1 MKISEACRV
10 MTRRGVLD
18 LSLGG
23 VTTMLLSRGSRA
35 GNPVERA
42 DLNAIFQ
49 ENGVVGTFVL
59 HDVLANR
66 LTMVNPQRAE
76 TRLVPAS
83 TFKIANSIIAL
94 ETGVVKDENEII
106 PYGGKPQPFK
116 AWEKDMSMREAIAAS
131 AVPIYQE
138 LARRIGL
145 ERYRVWLARL
155 DFGNRQTGTVVDTF
169 WLDGPLEISAVEE
182 ARFAALLAQQK
193 LDASARSQS
202 IARDIIRLESRDG
215 IITLYGKNRLALLE
229 HAESWMVDG
238 MGGATR

>member
-1 MKISEACRV
+1 
-10 MTRRGVLD
+10 TRRRVLGV
-18 LSLGG
+18 SLGG
-23 VTTMLLSRGSRA
+23 LTTMLLGNSSRA
-35 GNPVERA
+35 GDKVERA

-59 HDVLANR
+59 HDVAGDR
-66 LTMVNPQRAE
+66 LTLVNPQRAQ

-83 TFKIANSIIAL
+83 TYKIANTIIGL

-106 PYGGKPQPFK
+106 PYGGRPQPFK
-116 AWEKDMSMREAIAAS
+116 QWEKDMSMREAIAAS
-131 AVPIYQE
+131 TVPIYQE

-193 LDASARSQS
+193 LDASARAQS
-202 IARDIIRLESRDG
+202 IARDIIRLEYG
-215 IITLYGKNRLALLE
+215 VITLYGKSWLAFFE
-229 HAESWMVDG
+229 HAESRVVDG
-238 MGGATR
+238 MGGAAR